1 MELEEMRASW
11 EVLNQKVEK
20 QRILTDKMIDK
31 MTQEKYKNN
40 LRKVALPEYIGTLIC
55 YFGAAYLIINFSKID
70 GLVFQIFGILSVLLL
85 FTLPVISLK
94 SVRAMKNIKIHSGSY
109 ADAIQDYANRKIRFQ
124 KLQKLNVALGLF
136 FLIIL
141 IPTLGSISGKDIN
154 NIPNF
159 WTLIFPIVTGFF
171 IVFSY
176 WVLKH
181 YNRALK
187 DGEEILSA
195 LKD

>member
-11 EVLNQKVEK
+11 VALNQKVEK

-94 SVRAMKNIKIHSGSY
+94 SVRAIKNIKIHSGSY
-109 ADAIQDYANRKIRFQ
+109 ADAIQDYAQRKIMFE

-136 FLIIL
+136 FLIIF
-141 IPTLGSISGKDIN
+141 IPTLGSILGKDIS
-154 NIPNF
+154 NIPHF
-159 WTLIFPIVTGFF
+159 WNLIFPLLTGFF
-171 IVFSY
+171 IIFSY
-176 WVLKH
+176 WVLKN

-187 DGEEILSA
+187 AGEEILSEI
-195 LKD
+195 KD